1 MLIAFSLSALILTDG
16 IMRGMLTLMVESIT
30 ETLVGEAQIHKVGYR
45 ENQDVDLYIENSDEI
60 ERALSQDETIRA
72 YAPRVMSGGMISS
85 SYNVSAGMFYGID
98 AELEPSVSRIKTAMV
113 KGDYL
118 SGKESE
124 ILIGHSMADLL
135 EVETGDRIVLTLSE
149 ANTGELAQ
157 ALFRISGIFNFG
169 IRQIDDNL
177 VFINIDASRN
187 LLGLESHQSHEIAI
201 QFIDRDLA
209 KNPET
214 PVFKS
219 FNNQE
224 LEALGWLDLN
234 KEIGL
239 IIEMSGFAS
248 LIVGGI
254 LFLLASLGVINS
266 MFMSIYER
274 IYEFG
279 VFKAIG
285 SRPSSLS
292 RLILCEATLL
302 ALISCVFGMLLGFI
316 VGSLTETYGIPMGEI
331 EFSGVNMSNN
341 ILSEFHS
348 SQFTQFPLFVVL
360 LTVLAAIYPARF
372 ASKIV
377 PSEAL
382 QRSL

>member
-1 MLIAFSLSALILTDG
+1 
-16 IMRGMLTLMVESIT
+16 
-30 ETLVGEAQIHKVGYR
+30 
-45 ENQDVDLYIENSDEI
+45 
-60 ERALSQDETIRA
+60 
-72 YAPRVMSGGMISS
+72 
-85 SYNVSAGMFYGID
+85 MF
-98 AELEPSVSRIKTAMV
+98 
-113 KGDYL
+113 
-118 SGKESE
+118 
-124 ILIGHSMADLL
+124 H
-135 EVETGDRIVLTLSE
+135 
-149 ANTGELAQ
+149 
-157 ALFRISGIFNFG
+157 
-169 IRQIDDNL
+169 
-177 VFINIDASRN
+177 
-187 LLGLESHQSHEIAI
+187 
-201 QFIDRDLA
+201 
-209 KNPET
+209 
-214 PVFKS
+214 FKS